1 MERKINWKYEI
12 GDHITDN
19 NRDMIITDRK
29 VVPTK
34 KTDKRTKCG
43 YSMIN
48 VRYYEYLCNKCNN
61 KNLTDEIT
69 LYHHHSGCPNCFT
82 WEYEIGD
89 SIVDDKR
96 NLIIIDRKII
106 PRKNKDKTCKKGYAV
121 IKEKWYQYQCNI
133 CGWKGDERSWVAESQ
148 LKRGC
153 GCSCCKGHTA
163 VKGINTVG
171 DLRPDLINYFKNKDD
186 AFKYTLGRNTY
197 VNCLCPDCGHK
208 KRILLSNLVRFGL
221 MCPKC
226 SDGISFPE
234 KFMMSVLDQLNIDY
248 IFQLS
253 CKNFKWIG
261 KYRYDFY
268 IKNLNMIIETHGPQ
282 HYEECGFSKFT
293 SLEDT
298 KTNDRI
304 KKNLAIHNG
313 ISKNNYIIIDSRI
326 SELEWVKNSI
336 TKSKLN
342 KIFDLSLVDWNQCL
356 KDAQK
361 NLVKEVC
368 DYYEDHSTNQVVKK
382 FHLHKQTI
390 NRYVNIGELCGW
402 C

>member
-1 MERKINWKYEI
+1 
-12 GDHITDN
+12 
-19 NRDMIITDRK
+19 MI
-29 VVPTK
+29 
-34 KTDKRTKCG
+34 
-43 YSMIN
+43 
-48 VRYYEYLCNKCNN
+48 
-61 KNLTDEIT
+61 
-69 LYHHHSGCPNCFT
+69 
-82 WEYEIGD
+82 
-89 SIVDDKR
+89 
-96 NLIIIDRKII
+96 
-106 PRKNKDKTCKKGYAV
+106 
-121 IKEKWYQYQCNI
+121 
-133 CGWKGDERSWVAESQ
+133 
-148 LKRGC
+148 LK
-153 GCSCCKGHTA
+153 
-163 VKGINTVG
+163 
-171 DLRPDLINYFKNKDD
+171 
-186 AFKYTLGRNTY
+186 
-197 VNCLCPDCGHK
+197 
-208 KRILLSNLVRFGL
+208 
-221 MCPKC
+221 
-226 SDGISFPE
+226 
-234 KFMMSVLDQLNIDY
+234 
-248 IFQLS
+248 
-253 CKNFKWIG
+253 
-261 KYRYDFY
+261 
-268 IKNLNMIIETHGPQ
+268 THGPQ